1 VKRSASVLVSRPFGP
16 ALVAL
21 VAAATVTVHGRPT
34 QAAEARRQVKPGID
48 LIHRTGGNPA
58 QDYWAARIDLSSPN
72 IGLHASADN
81 AGERAVNTL
90 TFARNT
96 DSIVALNTDW
106 SDGRTPVGVAISD
119 GAMWH
124 RHIPNNRLGG
134 HWGYMGCTIDKRCT
148 MDRAAPLD
156 VAPEF
161 TDPTQAPYRFFQ
173 AVGANGVLLLKNGD
187 RARGCYDNARNP
199 RSAACLEADNTHLW
213 LFAIDGRRAGASGM
227 TCDEVRDLAE
237 SFACHNAVMFDGGG
251 STTLVVQDIIKN
263 QPSDGSPRTVSNHL
277 GITWEDAPDPRCAAS
292 PSGRNCD
299 GTVIRACQ
307 GGRFIS
313 QGDCAGFGVTCGGD
327 PPAATCMDPRCQAGP
342 GGAFCASEATRGV
355 CTDGVYAEE
364 ACPAGTV
371 CGAAGCAPP
380 PPDAAPALD
389 AAPVPADAT
398 PTPPETDA
406 ATLADIVTP
415 PVTDDARTPG
425 TGDAAPTDADPAV
438 PGDPAEPDALPPNAD
453 AASPGAATF
462 GPIGASGRGGCQ
474 QGSAQDQIFYQ
485 SLGAIGLALFA
496 LWRRHTRR

>member
-1 VKRSASVLVSRPFGP
+1 
-16 ALVAL
+16 
-21 VAAATVTVHGRPT
+21 
-34 QAAEARRQVKPGID
+34 

-263 QPSDGSPRTVSNHL
+263 RPSDGSPRTVSNHL

-380 PPDAAPALD
+380 PPDAAPAPD
-389 AAPVPADAT
+389 AAPPPADAT
-398 PTPPETDA
+398 PTPPKTDA

-425 TGDAAPTDADPAV
+425 TGGPRRV
-438 PGDPAEPDALPPNAD
+438 RIVSWPPWGI
-453 AASPGAATF
+453 ASRAFSARFTIRSSSSRASAT
-462 GPIGASGRGGCQ
+462 GSRSSSSTSGM
-474 QGSAQDQIFYQ
+474 
-485 SLGAIGLALFA
+485 
-496 LWRRHTRR
+496 